1 MRWSDDKIEWLRNN
15 KSNYTNHTEL
25 LNNFNKMF
33 NANLTLS
40 QLSSR
45 CKRSKISLRFNILWK
60 DKIEWLIKSKDIYDD
75 REDILNAFNNHF
87 NLNIKLNRLTDI
99 STRYK
104 LDLPIAK
111 RMKMK
116 GIEQGWMKLRG
127 YKTLPIGSDI
137 NRDNPNRPYI
147 KKANG
152 DYAIKSRYIYETYHN
167 VKLDPVDDMII
178 FLDSDST
185 NFNIE
190 NLYLMKRSVY
200 AIMMNHRLLKV
211 KSVDKLTLIKY
222 CEWKEKIFKLK
233 GKRETNEE
241 LNLFE

>member
-1 MRWSDDKIEWLRNN
+1 MRWTEDKIEWLRNN
-15 KSNYTNHTEL
+15 KSNYTNREDL
-25 LNNFNKMF
+25 LSGFNNMF
-33 NANLTLS
+33 NTDLGWGSLNS
-40 QLSSR
+40 I

-60 DKIEWLIKSKDIYDD
+60 DKIEWLIKSKEIYDD

-99 STRYK
+99 NTRYK

-116 GIEQGWMKLRG
+116 GIEQGWIKLRG

-137 NRDNPNRPYI
+137 NRDNPNRLYI
-147 KKANG
+147 KKATG
-152 DYAIKSRYIYETYHN
+152 AYAIKSRYIYETYHN
-167 VKLDPVDDMII
+167 VKLDSVDDIII

-190 NLYLMKRSVY
+190 NLYLMKRSVF

-222 CEWKEKIFKLK
+222 CEWKRKIFNLK
-233 GKRETNEE
+233 RKGVRK
-241 LNLFE
+241 